1 MFHAPCNAPAAD
13 ALERPRRSFIL
24 RSVPETSNTDLVL
37 ADCGWAAIEAA
48 FAALGRVLL
57 TLDADFRV
65 RRATRTLDAWVCPGA
80 TEKIPGHP
88 IEDLLGARLFGAG
101 DTLRAKL
108 EQGIREE
115 GRRALV
121 QCGVGEARLA
131 SLSVAPLPAQG
142 AGAWAEGARYLIVLR
157 PAEEDELILESA
169 LASQGIVA
177 RSPAMLRILHL
188 VEVLHRSDA
197 TVLITGESGTGK
209 EVVARALHQS
219 SVRHT
224 GPFVAVNCGA
234 LPGDLLESELF
245 GHVRGAFTGAV
256 RDRVGRFEAAQ
267 GGVLFLDEIGD
278 MPLALQVKLLRVLQE
293 RRYERIGESDS
304 HAMNVRVIAATN
316 VDLKDATSAGRF
328 REDLYYRLR
337 VVPIHIP
344 PLRDRREDIEPL
356 ARHLLSRVA
365 ARENRAVRLSPDALR
380 LLQAYP
386 WPGNVRELENAIEY
400 AVALCQRQTIQVEDF
415 PPELSSPEGD
425 SPLDPAPIAP
435 PDASPQARDDKP
447 SPARASESAPH
458 ERDAPAPTADVP
470 VTAAAE
476 ADRIRAALKAHHWR
490 HARAAAELG
499 ISRTTL
505 WRKMRALGLG

>member
-1 MFHAPCNAPAAD
+1 VIETSNDEQPAAD
-13 ALERPRRSFIL
+13 ERAVES
-24 RSVPETSNTDLVL
+24 
-37 ADCGWAAIEAA
+37 GWSAIEAA

-57 TLDADFRV
+57 TVDEQFRV
-65 RRATRTLDAWVCPGA
+65 CRATHTLDAWVCPGA
-80 TEKIPGHP
+80 TERIPGQP
-88 IEDLLGARLFGAG
+88 IEHLLGDGLFGPN

-108 EQGIREE
+108 EQGSREE

-121 QCGVGEARLA
+121 QCAAGQARLA
-131 SLSVAPLPAQG
+131 SLSAAPLAPDET
-142 AGAWAEGARYLIVLR
+142 GAWSRGARYLIVLR

-169 LASQGIVA
+169 LASRGIVA

-209 EVVARALHQS
+209 EIVARALHQS
-219 SVRHT
+219 SVRRA
-224 GPFVAVNCGA
+224 GPFVAVNCAA

-256 RDRVGRFEAAQ
+256 RDRAGRFEAAQ

-293 RRYERIGESDS
+293 RTYERIGESES
-304 HAMNVRVIAATN
+304 HPMNVRVIAATN
-316 VDLKDATSAGRF
+316 VDLKDATAAGRF

-344 PLRDRREDIEPL
+344 PLCERAEDIEPL
-356 ARHLLSRVA
+356 ARHLLSRIA
-365 ARENRAVRLSPDALR
+365 ARENRAVRLSPDAMR
-380 LLQAYP
+380 LLLAYR

-400 AVALCQRQTIQVEDF
+400 AVAICQRQTIQVEDF
-415 PPELSSPEGD
+415 PPELS
-425 SPLDPAPIAP
+425 
-435 PDASPQARDDKP
+435 
-447 SPARASESAPH
+447 ASESDPPSDPRPPRAEDACATGAEIEAREGRAPSPR
-458 ERDAPAPTADVP
+458 EPEAAPVDE
-470 VTAAAE
+470 AE
-476 ADRIRAALKAHHWR
+476 RIRAALKAHRWR
-490 HARAAAELG
+490 HAQAAAELG

-505 WRKMRALGLG
+505 WRKMRALGLS

>member
-1 MFHAPCNAPAAD
+1 MRLNGF
-13 ALERPRRSFIL
+13 RSPL
-24 RSVPETSNTDLVL
+24 SWATVPETLKTDLDA

-65 RRATRTLDAWVCPGA
+65 RRATHTLDAWVCPGA

-88 IEDLLGARLFGAG
+88 VEDLLGARLFGSE

-121 QCGVGEARLA
+121 RCGVGEARLA
-131 SLSVAPLPAQG
+131 SLSAARLPAEG
-142 AGAWAEGARYLIVLR
+142 AGAWAEGAHYMIVLR
-157 PAEEDELILESA
+157 PAEEDALILESA

-219 SVRHT
+219 SIRRA

-293 RRYERIGESDS
+293 RSYERIGESDA
-304 HAMNVRVIAATN
+304 HPMNVRVIAATN

-344 PLRDRREDIEPL
+344 PLRDRAEDIEPL
-356 ARHLLSRVA
+356 ARHLLSRIA

-380 LLQAYP
+380 LLLAYP

-415 PPELSSPEGD
+415 PPELSSAEI
-425 SPLDPAPIAP
+425 DPPSDPSPIAP
-435 PDASPQARDDKP
+435 VHVGAMG
-447 SPARASESAPH
+447 PH
-458 ERDAPAPTADVP
+458 EARSPSGGPHEARSPSARESDPPAGDE
-470 VTAAAE
+470 AE
-476 ADRIRAALKAHHWR
+476 RIRAALKAHHWR